1 MKKQNILCTVAK
13 YMRQTIATLPSSATL
28 RDAVATM
35 IQHNTNGL
43 VVVDDDR
50 KVTGILSSWDIIQH
64 IVPNYLEEDKHLASF
79 EAGDVFAQRTREVAN
94 DPITKFMTAKVKT
107 VNQKDTLMEAAALLS
122 EFRIRQLPVVD
133 DDGHLVGY
141 INRTDIKRAV
151 GDVLGLNG
159 K

>member
-1 MKKQNILCTVAK
+1 MTVARF
-13 YMRQTIATLPSSATL
+13 MNARVVTVGQAATL
-28 RDAVATM
+28 RDAVAMM
-35 IQHNTNGL
+35 IQYNTNGL

-151 GDVLGLNG
+151 GSILVP
-159 K
+159 

>member
-1 MKKQNILCTVAK
+1 MRKQNIQCTVAK
-13 YMRQTIATLPSSATL
+13 YMRQTIATLPFSATL
-28 RDAVATM
+28 RDAVAMM
-35 IQHNTNGL
+35 IQYNTNGL

-151 GDVLGLNG
+151 GSILVP
-159 K
+159 